1 MNHNYINMSDSK
13 HLIHKRK
20 KNPQNVPG
28 GQDKFKLK
36 N

>member
-1 MNHNYINMSDSK
+1 MCNSK

-20 KNPQNVPG
+20 KSPQNVPG
-28 GQDKFKLK
+28 GQDKIKLK